1 MYCTKCG
8 AKNPDD
14 ARFCCGCGSAM
25 GGTPAAQTRPVQKK
39 TETKKSG
46 GLFTRIVSTIIAFA
60 VFYGASYVVTSLTSG
75 KKSEPK
81 STTSQIK
88 FEPAASSEDLFIQPA
103 ESQLPVQ
110 TEAPK
115 TGYIADLGGSWES
128 VYIQDGNFNLNVS
141 ALSFGQ
147 TIYNCTGLTVTMDV
161 TMNAGTSCKDWNVW
175 GRSGGTFVKI
185 AKIYLPSGNGYTSQN
200 VTFATPVTFDAIAVT
215 PTIVGGYSWS
225 MSLGITDVYY
235 K

>member
-14 ARFCCGCGSAM
+14 ARFCNSCGSAM
-25 GGTPAAQTRPVQKK
+25 SAAPSGQTKPVRNN
-39 TETKKSG
+39 TNTKKSG
-46 GLFTRIVSTIIAFA
+46 GLFTRIITAAIAFA
-60 VFYGASYVVTSLTSG
+60 VFYGGSYIVTSLTSG

-81 STTSQIK
+81 STTSQVK
-88 FEPAASSEDLFIQPA
+88 FESATPFQDLYIQPA
-103 ESQLPVQ
+103 Q

-128 VYIQDGNFNLNVS
+128 VHIQDGNFNLNVS
-141 ALSFGQ
+141 ALSFNQ
-147 TIYNCTGLTVTMDV
+147 TVYNCTGFTVNMNV

-175 GRSGGTFVKI
+175 GRSGSTFVKI
-185 AKIYLPSGNGYTSQN
+185 GKVYLPDGNGFTSQN
-200 VTFATPVTFDAIAVT
+200 LTFATPVTFDSIAVT

-225 MSLGITDVYY
+225 MGLSITDVYHN
-235 K
+235 

>member
-1 MYCTKCG
+1 MNVVQTNQTST
-8 AKNPDD
+8 AQKNT
-14 ARFCCGCGSAM
+14 G
-25 GGTPAAQTRPVQKK
+25 
-39 TETKKSG
+39 TKKSS
-46 GLFTRIVSTIIAFA
+46 GLFARIVAGA
-60 VFYGASYVVTSLTSG
+60 VVFGLFYVGSYTVTTLTTK

-81 STTSQIK
+81 TTSQIQ
-88 FEPAASSEDLFIQPA
+88 FEPAAPSQDLYVP
-103 ESQLPVQ
+103 PVQ

-115 TGYIADLGGSWES
+115 TGYIGDLGGSWES

-147 TIYNCTGLTVTMDV
+147 TVYNCTGLTVTMDV
-161 TMNAGTSCKDWNVW
+161 SMNAGTSCKDWNIW
-175 GRSGGTFVKI
+175 GRSGNTFVKI
-185 AKIYLPSGNGYTSQN
+185 GKIYLPSGSGYISQP
-200 VTFATPVTFDAIAVT
+200 VTFNTPVTFDAIAVT

>member
-14 ARFCCGCGSAM
+14 TRFCNGCGSPM
-25 GGTPAAQTRPVQKK
+25 SGTATQTKPVQKN
-39 TETKKSG
+39 TGTQKSG
-46 GLFTRIVSTIIAFA
+46 GLFTRIVTALIAFA
-60 VFYGASYVVTSLTSG
+60 VFYGGSYLVTSLTSG

-81 STTSQIK
+81 SSTSQIQI
-88 FEPAASSEDLFIQPA
+88 EPAVVSEDLYVQP
-103 ESQLPVQ
+103 EV
-110 TEAPK
+110 PK
-115 TGYIADLGGSWES
+115 TGYIDNLSGSWES

-141 ALSFGQ
+141 ALGFGQ

-175 GRSGGTFVKI
+175 GRSGNTFVKI
-185 AKIYLPSGNGYTSQN
+185 GKIYLPSGSGYVSQP
-200 VTFATPVTFDAIAVT
+200 VTFSTPVTFDAIAVT

-225 MSLGITDVYY
+225 MSLAITDVYY
-235 K
+235 N

>member
-14 ARFCCGCGSAM
+14 ARFCNSCGSAM
-25 GGTPAAQTRPVQKK
+25 SGTPAAQTKPVQKS
-39 TETKKSG
+39 TGTKNSG
-46 GLFTRIVSTIIAFA
+46 GLFTRIVTAAVVFA
-60 VFYGASYVVTSLTSG
+60 VVYVGSYAVTSLTSG

-81 STTSQIK
+81 STTSQIQI
-88 FEPAASSEDLFIQPA
+88 EPAAVSQDLYVQP
-103 ESQLPVQ
+103 EV
-110 TEAPK
+110 PK
-115 TGYIADLGGSWES
+115 TGYIDNLGGSWES
-128 VYIQDGNFNLNVS
+128 VNLQDGNFNLNVS

-147 TIYNCTGLTVTMDV
+147 TVYNCTGFTVTMDV
-161 TMNAGTSCKDWNVW
+161 TMNAGTSCTDWNVW
-175 GRSGGTFVKI
+175 GRSGNTFVKI
-185 AKIYLPSGNGYTSQN
+185 AKIYLPSGNGYTSQP
-200 VTFATPVTFDAIAVT
+200 VTFNTPVTFDAIAVT